1 MENKY
6 IWGEVMRKR
15 IAYLEG
21 TDSKILSSFIA
32 KGYNTMTL
40 GNGLDGHGKFLAHI
54 EPTDNICAVVGY
66 LHKFLPLTDQK
77 ITPNDLLY
85 GCRLHNIPVFVMVP
99 KEVMAE
105 GKKVLDE
112 VSDFVNFVEPEST
125 LEAILFF
132 LGTK

>member
-1 MENKY
+1 MD
-6 IWGEVMRKR
+6 IILGGIDMRKR
-15 IAYLEG
+15 IGYLEG

-54 EPTDNICAVVGY
+54 DSSDKICAVVGY

-77 ITPNDLLY
+77 ISPNDLLY
-85 GCRLHNIPVFVMVP
+85 ACRLHSIPVFVMVP

-105 GKKVLDE
+105 GKKALEE

-125 LEAILFF
+125 LEAILEF
-132 LGTK
+132 LGNK